1 MIIWTIY
8 KFPWDYPTKFVARQ
22 FINEIPNRIPLTAS
36 TYKRLIAIMP
46 PGMIRIPRDP
56 NDDPKIIECWI

>member
-8 KFPWDYPTKFVARQ
+8 KHPKDFPRKFVARQ
-22 FINEIPNRIPLTAS
+22 FINEVPNRIPLIAD
-36 TYKRLIAIMP
+36 TYEKLIRIIP

-56 NDDPKIIECWI
+56 DDDPKIVECWI